1 MNDAPYALDDEATG
15 SINSPLN
22 ISPLENDIDL
32 DLGDMI
38 TLVSVSDG
46 ISGTTLISGTGI
58 IYTPQTDFCGDDTLT
73 YTTQDQSGAVS
84 NTGNIFLHILCS
96 GNHAPVAVDDLFTVI
111 EDSSGNILDVLS
123 NDTDT
128 DSGDTLTLSGIVSL
142 PFSGSLM
149 LSGSTELIYTP
160 NPDFCGTDIFTYRVS
175 DTF

>member
-128 DSGDTLTLSGIVSL
+128 DSGDTLTLSGIVSF
-142 PFSGSLM
+142 PFSGSLI

-160 NPDFCGTDIFTYRVS
+160 NLDFC
-175 DTF
+175 

>member
-1 MNDAPYALDDEATG
+1 MG
-15 SINSPLN
+15 
-22 ISPLENDIDL
+22 
-32 DLGDMI
+32 
-38 TLVSVSDG
+38 
-46 ISGTTLISGTGI
+46 GTTSISGTGV

-73 YTTQDQSGAVS
+73 YTTEDQSGAVS

-96 GNHAPVAVDDLFTVI
+96 GNHAPVAVDDLLTI
-111 EDSSGNILDVLS
+111 SEDSSGNMLDVLS